1 VTEERDRR
9 ISDLYRLGSQDS
21 PPARLDRAVMDMAHK
36 SVRRRP
42 ASPFGN
48 RWITASALAGVVGL
62 SVLLI
67 LTEPRQ
73 PDVLTPRKEAVAP
86 LSESVTDAMKG
97 PAQMLDS
104 PLESSREHEEKRE
117 LPAAPSPRLR
127 GFSERHDTEAIP
139 REKAVGIVQEPAGL
153 DAPAPT
159 PALAANYL
167 QAGSFRDRQRA
178 VDLKER
184 LEGLGFRCEIDS
196 VAVSDSGSVH
206 HLRVGPYDDPG
217 ALEKARREL
226 EALGLVDRET
236 GVPE

>member
-1 VTEERDRR
+1 MTEERDRR
-9 ISDLYRLGSQDS
+9 ISDLYRLGSQDT

-48 RWITASALAGVVGL
+48 RWVTASALASVVGL

-67 LTEPRQ
+67 MTEHWQ
-73 PDVLTPRKEAVAP
+73 PDVQAPRKEAAAP

-97 PAQMLDS
+97 TAQVLDS
-104 PLESSREHEEKRE
+104 PLELSREHEEKRE

-127 GFSERHDTEAIP
+127 SFSERHDSQAIP
-139 REKAVGIVQEPAGL
+139 RDKAVGIVQEPAGL
-153 DAPAPT
+153 AAPAPT
-159 PALAANYL
+159 PASAANYL
-167 QAGSFRDRQRA
+167 QAGSFREHRRA

-184 LEGLGFRCEIDS
+184 LEGLGFRCDIDT
-196 VAVSDSGSVH
+196 VAVSDGGPVH
-206 HLRVGPYDDPG
+206 HVRVGPYDDPG

-226 EALGLVDRET
+226 EALGLVERET